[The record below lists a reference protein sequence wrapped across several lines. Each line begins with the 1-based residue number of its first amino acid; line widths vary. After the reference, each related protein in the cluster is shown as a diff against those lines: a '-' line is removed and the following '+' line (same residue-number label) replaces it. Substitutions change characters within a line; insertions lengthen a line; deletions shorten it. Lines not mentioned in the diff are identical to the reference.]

1 MHQYFKESSGDC
13 DTAEW
18 SEWSPC
24 SHKCS
29 QGNQVNFYIIYSL
42 IIHISNFCS
51 YINWLHIFF
60 FLQRRTRLYI
70 KPFVNGP
77 RSCDVQLI
85 DTQLCWGDEGKEAF
99 SCRETYSLSDYGKCD
114 CYHTDLISSIIN
126 VKFNVLDLHF
136 ALPQITFF

>member
-1 MHQYFKESSGDC
+1 MERVESLQPQVFTRKSGKLLHNLFINNSHFQFLFLYQLVTYF
-13 DTAEW
+13 
-18 SEWSPC
+18 
-24 SHKCS
+24 
-29 QGNQVNFYIIYSL
+29 L
-42 IIHISNFCS
+42 
-51 YINWLHIFF
+51 

-114 CYHTDLISSIIN
+114 YYHTDLISSIIN
-126 VKFNVLDLHF
+126 VKFNVLELHF
-136 ALPQITFF
+136 ALPQITFFRLLQLQK

>member
-29 QGNQVNFYIIYSL
+29 QGNQVNFYIIYLL
-42 IIHISNFCS
+42 IIHILNFCS
-51 YINWLHIFF
+51 YINTNISYPFSF

-114 CYHTDLISSIIN
+114 CCHTDVISSIIN
-126 VKFNVLDLHF
+126 VKFNVLE
-136 ALPQITFF
+136 